1 MDGIRRRAI
10 GVLPALAL
18 LGLTACASSN
28 PPKLATC
35 NGKHLRDVNVHG
47 TVLPG
52 GTAQTA
58 PDAGEAPPP
67 PPRTGARDTGDRAAL
82 LASLRPCGGL
92 G

>member
-1 MDGIRRRAI
+1 MDGIRGGAI
-10 GVLPALAL
+10 GLLPALAL
-18 LGLTACASSN
+18 LGLAGCASSN

-52 GTAQTA
+52 GTVQAV

-67 PPRTGARDTGDRAAL
+67 PPKTGARDDDRAAL